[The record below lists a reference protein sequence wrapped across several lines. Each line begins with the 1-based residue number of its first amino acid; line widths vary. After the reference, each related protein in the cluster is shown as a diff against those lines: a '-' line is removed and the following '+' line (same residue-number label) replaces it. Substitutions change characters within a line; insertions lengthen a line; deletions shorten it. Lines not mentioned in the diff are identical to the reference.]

1 MNKCFLLV
9 DCLRINSCILKA
21 RIKQIHDFTGFNKCF
36 LLVDYLRSKV
46 DYLRSKVDYLRSGLL
61 EVLYKYNGYGGV
73 SFLIIF

>member
-46 DYLRSKVDYLRSGLL
+46 DYLRSGLL